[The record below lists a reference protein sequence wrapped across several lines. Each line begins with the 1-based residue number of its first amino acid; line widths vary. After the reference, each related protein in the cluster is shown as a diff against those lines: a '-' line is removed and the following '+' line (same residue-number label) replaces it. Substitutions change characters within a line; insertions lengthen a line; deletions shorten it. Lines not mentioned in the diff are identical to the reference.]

1 MLCACREAVYTE
13 EGTIFPVHEITFRRD
28 THLSTEF
35 PVPLSQYGDEHMLGL
50 WEVLVH
56 RIELEPL
63 NLLATIIFLCAII
76 HMFSASWFLR
86 RAKRREEQQHLAWLE
101 RADGDP
107 NREAPLS
114 FFTVLL
120 HYLGEL
126 EAVFGLWVVP
136 LIAAISV
143 SKGWGVTKNLLE
155 HSIHFNEAVFVVVIM
170 AIASSQPLLYIAER
184 VLASVA
190 RLAGGKPSAWWGTIL
205 IVGPIFGSLIT
216 EPAAMTICALLLG
229 QHFYRYR
236 PSKILAYA
244 TVGLLFTNI
253 SVGGMLTNFAAPPV
267 VIVASKWGWDTP
279 WMFLTFGWKALGAVC
294 FSTFAYLYLFRRDFR
309 SLAERVTS
317 FEASHPVLEKPTPPV
332 VIIGNIL
339 FMVWTVFNSGSPQ
352 LVIGGFLFFLAFVDA
367 TRHFQRAISLRMP
380 LMVGFFLAG
389 LVVHGTFQSWWIE
402 PVLMRLSEGSLLLT
416 SVFLSAFNDNA
427 TITYLASLVP
437 NFPEDLRYILVSG
450 AVAAG
455 GLTILANAPNPA
467 GNALLARYFD
477 GGISQLF
484 LFVAAIFPLA
494 VNLMFFVSFR

>member
-1 MLCACREAVYTE
+1 
-13 EGTIFPVHEITFRRD
+13 
-28 THLSTEF
+28 
-35 PVPLSQYGDEHMLGL
+35 MLGL

-56 RIELEPL
+56 RVEVEPL
-63 NLLATIIFLCAII
+63 NLLATVIFFCAIV
-76 HMFSASWFLR
+76 HTFSSTWFLR
-86 RAKRREEQQHLAWLE
+86 LAKKREEQQHLAWLE
-101 RADGDP
+101 RAEDSAH
-107 NREAPLS
+107 REASLS
-114 FFTVLL
+114 FSTVVL

-126 EAVFGLWVVP
+126 EAVFGLWIVP

-143 SKGWGVTKNLLE
+143 SKGWDVTKNLLE

-184 VLASVA
+184 VLSSVA
-190 RLAGGKPSAWWGTIL
+190 RMAGGRPSAWWATIL

-236 PSKILAYA
+236 PSKTLAYA

-253 SVGGMLTNFAAPPV
+253 SVGGVLTHFAAPPV
-267 VIVASKWGWDTP
+267 VMVASKWGWDTP
-279 WMFLTFGWKALGAVC
+279 WMFWTFGWKALGAVC
-294 FSTFAYLYLFRRDFR
+294 FATFSYLYLFRREFR
-309 SLAERVTS
+309 VLASRVTS
-317 FEASHPVLEKPTPPV
+317 FEATHPVLEKPTPGLV
-332 VIIGNIL
+332 VVGNVL
-339 FMVWTVFNSGSPQ
+339 FMVWTVINSRSPQ

-367 TRHFQRAISLRMP
+367 TRHFQRAVSLRMP

-389 LVVHGTFQSWWIE
+389 LVVHGTFQAWWIE
-402 PVLMRLSEGSLLLT
+402 PVLMRLSEGSLLLS
-416 SVFLSAFNDNA
+416 SVVLSAFNDNA

-437 NFPEDLRYILVSG
+437 HFSEDLRYLLLSG

-467 GNALLARYFD
+467 GNALLSRHFD
-477 GGISQLF
+477 GGISQML
-484 LFVAAIFPLA
+484 LFVAAVFPLA